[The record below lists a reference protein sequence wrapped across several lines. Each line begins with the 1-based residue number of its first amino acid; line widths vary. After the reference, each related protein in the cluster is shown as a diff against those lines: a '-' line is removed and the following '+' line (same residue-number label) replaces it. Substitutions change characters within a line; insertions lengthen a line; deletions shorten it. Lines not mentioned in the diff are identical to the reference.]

1 MHGLQVEMRCKF
13 CDQEDE
19 AIDHLISERFFSL
32 LQIWFASFHVC
43 HGHHAN
49 RVSLTSRLVATF
61 KIPDSVEQT
70 KGFYLTPFL
79 P

>member
-1 MHGLQVEMRCKF
+1 MHGLPVEMSHKL